1 MYLEDLGSNHD
12 GAQGLFVSNLQLD
25 VIANTTSP
33 LMGFRCSDSFTKGDM
48 NTEWNHLSAVNMYN
62 GDKADA
68 PLAWNVNAAKEVGRE
83 MVYFGNSA
91 CVTVKAL

>member
-1 MYLEDLGSNHD
+1 
-12 GAQGLFVSNLQLD
+12 
-25 VIANTTSP
+25 
-33 LMGFRCSDSFTKGDM
+33 
-48 NTEWNHLSAVNMYN
+48 MYN